1 MAYNKSFNPDKLP
14 VFAEP
19 VRSNT
24 IDKVQA
30 ELPSHANK
38 PIPPL
43 PQRRVVEDR
52 PTSSTANY
60 RGSRLTWSPASPPKS
75 VDKDLQNLRSLFN
88 SVDKDGSGQLSERE
102 LSQALVNGDWSPF
115 DPLTIKTMIR
125 LFDTNNTRTINF
137 EEFCGLWEFLG
148 SWRTLFDHFDA
159 DGSGDINIDEYTNAF
174 IAFGYRLSNPFVRS
188 LFRKYDKRCE
198 GAISFD
204 LFVQS
209 CICLKRMTNIFKRY
223 DQDRDGYITLSFEE
237 FLTEFIIRK

>member
-14 VFAEP
+14 VY
-19 VRSNT
+19 SNS

-30 ELPSHANK
+30 DLPGHVNK
-38 PIPPL
+38 PIPTL

-60 RGSRLTWSPASPPKS
+60 R
-75 VDKDLQNLRSLFN
+75 
-88 SVDKDGSGQLSERE
+88 GQLSERE

-125 LFDTNNTRTINF
+125 LFDTNNTKTINF

-223 DQDRDGYITLSFEE
+223 DQDRDGYITLS
-237 FLTEFIIRK
+237 L

>member
-14 VFAEP
+14 VIILKTQFKQTCIVMQINQFLRFRSAEP
-19 VRSNT
+19 MK
-24 IDKVQA
+24 IDRHHQQQIIVLHTDIWA
-30 ELPSHANK
+30 H
-38 PIPPL
+38 
-43 PQRRVVEDR
+43 
-52 PTSSTANY
+52 T
-60 RGSRLTWSPASPPKS
+60 RGSRVPWSPASPPKS
-75 VDKDLQNLRSLFN
+75 VDTDRQNLRLLFN
-88 SVDKDGSGQLSERE
+88 SVDKDGSGQLSEKE

-115 DPLTIKTMIR
+115 DPITIRTMIR
-125 LFDTNNTRTINF
+125 LFDTNHTGTINF

-209 CICLKRMTNIFKRY
+209 CICLKRMTNVFKRY
-223 DQDRDGYITLSFEE
+223 DQDRDGYITLS
-237 FLTEFIIRK
+237 L